1 MRDDSFEY
9 RRIES
14 EKKSFDPLWVEFYNE
29 FASKKGST
37 LAYME
42 FNCSI
47 DPNPYLKNYPFPL
60 SQIKVI
66 QDDNAQKKGFDKR
79 ISFQDGRSFII
90 EEKVRNQ
97 DYGDVFVERWEDKP
111 IGKVGWAWDTELICD
126 YVAYAIWPASLCIF
140 INFQQLQTLLIENED
155 VYMRRRQFE
164 NYEGGYLSTGPT
176 LSFEEIRENV
186 PDSFF
191 IKKSPYG

>member
-14 EKKSFDPLWVEFYNE
+14 EKQSFDPLWVEFYKE
-29 FASKKGST
+29 FANIKGSQLT
-37 LAYME
+37 FIE

-47 DPNPYLKNYPFPL
+47 DPDPYLKNYPFPL
-60 SQIKVI
+60 SRIKI
-66 QDDNAQKKGFDKR
+66 HQDDGTQKRGVDKR
-79 ISFQDGRSFII
+79 IWFQDGRSFII
-90 EEKVRNQ
+90 EEKVRYT

-111 IGKVGWAWDTELICD
+111 IGKVGWAWDTKLICD

-140 INFQQLQTLLIENED
+140 INFKQLQTLLIENEHI
-155 VYMRRRQFE
+155 YMGRRQFE
-164 NYEGGYLSTGPT
+164 NAQGGYLSTGPT
-176 LSFEEIRENV
+176 LSYEEIKTDI

-191 IKKSPYG
+191 IRKS